1 MNNIKHYYLHADLDA
16 FFASVEQLDHPE
28 YRGKPLIVG
37 GKPEDKRSVVST
49 ASYEAR
55 AFGVHSAMPVAKAY
69 QLCPQGIFV
78 HGRMKRYSEVSYQI
92 MNIFRD
98 FSPDVQQMSID
109 EAFIDLTGTEKLF
122 GPPEQ
127 TAKKIKER
135 VKNETGLTVSI
146 GLAPTKYLAKLASDM
161 KKPDGFYMIE
171 EGTEQEFMLN
181 LPLKKVWGIGDKTYE
196 ALKSNGLRTTRDVFE
211 KSLEAL
217 VFMFG
222 QNTGSF
228 LYNVI
233 RGIEAVTFDKKTKSH
248 SISNETTFPVDI
260 SNIYTA
266 ETVILDLCHS
276 VIFRLLKENGFS
288 RTVMV
293 KIRYEDF
300 STVSIQQTYSNSILT
315 LDSLYAAAKELFE
328 RKYERGRGIRLI
340 GIALENIEET
350 EHSYQQSL
358 FDDNSEKKQNVE
370 KAILTLEKK
379 HPEIKIH
386 KARTLES
393 FGKGI
398 KIFVFALLVFF
409 AEITKISGPANAY
422 CEDSQTEEASDN
434 WEISGYWQG
443 NLKGSVDSTF
453 GFGNPFGIS
462 AQPPV
467 FTQEVDLSALIHI
480 TPQFF
485 FSMEFL
491 DEFNKNTYTL
501 GYDGTNYLKLFRFSN
516 RLITFPKEY
525 SSSRIGYGTTG
536 GQNEAPGIMFHF
548 TDYEN
553 QKWSGDFMLRY
564 DMTETKTAT
573 FYGKNRVND
582 SNLKAENY
590 LKANMFVIPS
600 EVINNIKDIY
610 IQSDSGT
617 YKDNYGINYERLSR
631 SNYIILSE
639 QKLLVL
645 SQEAVSLAPKDKTP
659 YILITFFDSSDI
671 SKLLLDTGS
680 YSDSTSFTGMLEQY
694 FNTFSEGK
702 IKLSDWSKLE
712 QDALSRTISG
722 DNSKGFLIQSPDS
735 FSPYLCANIYNFSIS
750 ADDYIVTDK
759 FSSTQNSFYNVEQL
773 AFDFDSS
780 VYAAVSK
787 NTNLPVSPLTPEFRF
802 PFADRYP
809 YLYLENNK
817 QAVFP
822 YEITARNYT
831 PVKDFD
837 IGKKAS
843 DGTVKVYINGILEPG
858 AIYDSES
865 GFVRLPYEPDELDK
879 IFIIYSEE
887 SGDISR
893 GAFTTAIGFMY
904 NFLPALTLDLSFTG
918 KYPYSADKAPATQT
932 DAYNTFSAFTTGLSY
947 NGKNLT
953 ASDIVSTAIED
964 TNTTDI
970 LYNAYDSII
979 IYSDEGITFNNSD
992 KLDISWLYT
1001 KQTELQNKKITA
1013 VAYFPASDFSQYNS
1027 INIDFSIS
1035 KPAALTFVLES
1046 AAEEKALEIILNQ
1059 ALCSSLVSDN
1069 SSSHTLTVILQ
1080 TKQVYIDGNL
1090 IDSSQYELTVNGSIV
1105 PQTQKIIITPAS
1117 EEGKLY
1123 VSGVY
1128 YKSNTPFFTAK
1139 NKASIQYKNE
1149 VWFLQADSTQ
1159 GISIKTD
1166 TGKKMSDY
1174 INSSVKTGIAFF
1186 GIKLNADTDFVNS
1199 SGHSLSTE
1207 KPLFS
1212 VLDFGEAYRHSAS
1225 TTLYDK
1231 KNYLKLDFSKL
1242 AIPLS
1247 LNTEA
1252 AARITGRQKSQNY
1265 SAQLISDFKS
1275 EQAGFYFSTRISAAQ
1290 KQDSASQRDKN
1301 YFSTLYNA
1309 SCYEFS
1315 SGEKN
1320 AQRNILFNGV
1330 VKGLLPWAKLSPE
1343 LTVDFSGTEKI
1354 KQQGFSSSDNFK
1366 FVLPI
1371 STTNNAFSVSMNHKA
1386 TLEQKSSAGIN
1397 YADDIQNLFENQK
1410 EYNLLYSSIPYYS
1423 LFDKKLEQRLR
1434 QKAAQNNISYASQL
1448 LDYEFNWRRKLF
1460 NGIKDLY
1467 IPYSVTAG
1475 ASRNLIS
1482 TKVKSSD
1489 VYELKA
1495 AITTS
1500 FINLFGKNSL
1510 LNYWNW
1516 YKQEE
1521 YTGTLSATYK
1531 FSPDDKAATSFVI
1544 NSNELM
1550 LFYIDNSNTLTLGT
1564 EFSLDQKINWKFKTT
1579 ASWNRSTQDSLL
1591 LELTK
1596 MIWSEARQMEFK
1608 CSVKDSASIALGRQN
1623 KINKQTYEYTR
1634 SSEIKYTENVYIS
1647 SGAGLTFGFE
1657 QNKTFRLSFLYNLG
1671 IKILY

>member
-1 MNNIKHYYLHADLDA
+1 M
-16 FFASVEQLDHPE
+16 
-28 YRGKPLIVG
+28 
-37 GKPEDKRSVVST
+37 
-49 ASYEAR
+49 
-55 AFGVHSAMPVAKAY
+55 
-69 QLCPQGIFV
+69 
-78 HGRMKRYSEVSYQI
+78 
-92 MNIFRD
+92 
-98 FSPDVQQMSID
+98 
-109 EAFIDLTGTEKLF
+109 
-122 GPPEQ
+122 
-127 TAKKIKER
+127 
-135 VKNETGLTVSI
+135 
-146 GLAPTKYLAKLASDM
+146 
-161 KKPDGFYMIE
+161 
-171 EGTEQEFMLN
+171 
-181 LPLKKVWGIGDKTYE
+181 
-196 ALKSNGLRTTRDVFE
+196 
-211 KSLEAL
+211 
-217 VFMFG
+217 
-222 QNTGSF
+222 
-228 LYNVI
+228 
-233 RGIEAVTFDKKTKSH
+233 
-248 SISNETTFPVDI
+248 
-260 SNIYTA
+260 
-266 ETVILDLCHS
+266 
-276 VIFRLLKENGFS
+276 
-288 RTVMV
+288 
-293 KIRYEDF
+293 
-300 STVSIQQTYSNSILT
+300 
-315 LDSLYAAAKELFE
+315 
-328 RKYERGRGIRLI
+328 
-340 GIALENIEET
+340 
-350 EHSYQQSL
+350 
-358 FDDNSEKKQNVE
+358 
-370 KAILTLEKK
+370 
-379 HPEIKIH
+379 
-386 KARTLES
+386 
-393 FGKGI
+393 
-398 KIFVFALLVFF
+398 
-409 AEITKISGPANAY
+409 
-422 CEDSQTEEASDN
+422 
-434 WEISGYWQG
+434 
-443 NLKGSVDSTF
+443 
-453 GFGNPFGIS
+453 
-462 AQPPV
+462 
-467 FTQEVDLSALIHI
+467 
-480 TPQFF
+480 
-485 FSMEFL
+485 
-491 DEFNKNTYTL
+491 
-501 GYDGTNYLKLFRFSN
+501 
-516 RLITFPKEY
+516 
-525 SSSRIGYGTTG
+525 
-536 GQNEAPGIMFHF
+536 
-548 TDYEN
+548 
-553 QKWSGDFMLRY
+553 
-564 DMTETKTAT
+564 
-573 FYGKNRVND
+573 
-582 SNLKAENY
+582 
-590 LKANMFVIPS
+590 
-600 EVINNIKDIY
+600 
-610 IQSDSGT
+610 
-617 YKDNYGINYERLSR
+617 
-631 SNYIILSE
+631 
-639 QKLLVL
+639 
-645 SQEAVSLAPKDKTP
+645 
-659 YILITFFDSSDI
+659 
-671 SKLLLDTGS
+671 
-680 YSDSTSFTGMLEQY
+680 
-694 FNTFSEGK
+694 
-702 IKLSDWSKLE
+702 
-712 QDALSRTISG
+712 
-722 DNSKGFLIQSPDS
+722 
-735 FSPYLCANIYNFSIS
+735 
-750 ADDYIVTDK
+750 
-759 FSSTQNSFYNVEQL
+759 
-773 AFDFDSS
+773 
-780 VYAAVSK
+780 
-787 NTNLPVSPLTPEFRF
+787 
-802 PFADRYP
+802 
-809 YLYLENNK
+809 
-817 QAVFP
+817 
-822 YEITARNYT
+822 
-831 PVKDFD
+831 
-837 IGKKAS
+837 
-843 DGTVKVYINGILEPG
+843 
-858 AIYDSES
+858 
-865 GFVRLPYEPDELDK
+865 
-879 IFIIYSEE
+879 
-887 SGDISR
+887 
-893 GAFTTAIGFMY
+893 
-904 NFLPALTLDLSFTG
+904 
-918 KYPYSADKAPATQT
+918 
-932 DAYNTFSAFTTGLSY
+932 
-947 NGKNLT
+947 
-953 ASDIVSTAIED
+953 
-964 TNTTDI
+964 
-970 LYNAYDSII
+970 YNAYDSII

-1069 SSSHTLTVILQ
+1069 SSSHTLTVIPQ

-1174 INSSVKTGIAFF
+1174 INSSVKTGVAFF

-1301 YFSTLYNA
+1301 YFSTWYNA

-1366 FVLPI
+1366 FVLPL

-1386 TLEQKSSAGIN
+1386 TLEQKSSGGIN

-1500 FINLFGKNSL
+1500 FINLFGENSL